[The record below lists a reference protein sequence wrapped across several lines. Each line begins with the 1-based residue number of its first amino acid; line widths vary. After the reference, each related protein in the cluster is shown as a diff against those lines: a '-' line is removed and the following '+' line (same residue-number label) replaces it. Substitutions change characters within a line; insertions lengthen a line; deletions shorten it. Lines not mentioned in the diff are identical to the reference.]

1 MPECPICGGPMD
13 MKPAKKGPTAG
24 SRFWG
29 CRSFPNCRGSSD
41 FERHVGN
48 PQTHSADGDT
58 AVEDEAIASVKA
70 GPAQSDRSSGGRPR
84 ETSGGNETYA
94 SSNQFAPNRRVLW
107 SDYTISQRAKS
118 GWRAYYASAGAS
130 LRSIPDERW
139 SSLANCWVARQERR
153 GAAPASASA
162 GRDRVVATLR
172 KLLARGSAPPLH
184 PDAER
189 FLLQRRGLGDRLV
202 ETGVR
207 DDVAPRLEPAMP
219 LPPDAF
225 AVPSGGEAAFETGL
239 TDANSKPEADFLS
252 VVQERVPHALR
263 WLTPQ
268 PALDALLETA
278 GQDSQRRNDFMCSA
292 PGTAPF
298 VIEIDG
304 SQHCEQ
310 QAGDDLRDKELRGIG
325 IETFRIPAH
334 ELHAQPDRLDGL
346 DRALGELR
354 RLPRPAQN
362 PDSLAWAAIQVHR
375 LVLALCEAMDAGW
388 LSGNTWHIDVRD
400 PTSAAVEAVHPYLGL
415 LDALHLMWSNDGSAP
430 SRVVFSCADHARQ
443 YVRIAPGEFEER
455 PLDGTPPDNADVQVL
470 LDCDRTPCEPLPA
483 DPAGR
488 MVIVRSCG
496 VPVLLAD
503 AVPDMPE
510 RITAFETCDS
520 ADVQRAAIETVL
532 KAVFAKAA
540 LREGQQEAITEIL
553 EGRDCAVLL
562 PTGGG
567 KSMIY
572 QLAGLCVPGV
582 TLVVDPIIALIED
595 QIDGLLRHGID
606 RSVGITADA
615 KSLQDQIGDAYFAFL
630 SPERLQRQGFRDE
643 VTKASKLWPVNIA
656 VVDEAH
662 CVSEWG
668 HDFRTAYLNFGSTLR
683 NVCRG
688 DTGPPPL
695 LALTGTASRPVL
707 KDVLHQL
714 GISQARE
721 NSVIRPATFNR
732 PELNY
737 RVVRT
742 QPANRAAELQGE
754 LRALPSRFRATST
767 TFFQPEVGYSGI
779 VFVRTVTG
787 QRGVTSTWKL
797 VRQLDR
803 SATRYSG
810 GLPAGVDGKEWPTLK
825 RQWAADFK
833 QDRSTTMVST
843 SAFGMGIDKPD
854 IRWVI
859 HYGLPSSI
867 EAFYQEV
874 GRAGRDGHPAW
885 CVWIL
890 TDDDRDL
897 NEQLLRT
904 GRKSMKRD
912 DVSTALWF
920 LHQSFPPRK
929 DERTALLTVYDML
942 LSNQNQIPL
951 ALDGS
956 DSSVG
961 KRALHR
967 LAVLTHVADYTVAG
981 FGKNEVAEVQS
992 RTCSPDNVVEGLLS
1006 FVERSAP
1013 GRLESIRSEADRRY
1027 STVRDAVGQCGK
1039 LLIDVIYDTVVQA
1052 RLRSLREMWLV
1063 AGEAESDGEV
1073 LRDRVLAFLNDGDI
1087 SRRMEELAD
1096 QPAFSFDNWMANWV
1110 AHGGESA
1117 TRSLSDGSPDEVAG
1131 IFVSESDTQEWRSA
1145 AARLLG
1151 SYPEHP
1157 GLLAS
1162 RALAEAMLR
1171 DGDLR
1176 QFEQNMS
1183 DALTSALEMYG
1194 TTRNEIEQLL
1204 VELIGALNGRDSGER
1219 ALASSALV
1227 RAERNLW
1234 HLTAGLLGAAVNAEA
1249 AGGEATA
1256 WLDEHWHR
1264 HEQLAV
1270 HQLAR
1275 SVEFANDVASTALAL
1290 YGG

>member
-1 MPECPICGGPMD
+1 MPECPGG
-13 MKPAKKGPTAG
+13 
-24 SRFWG
+24 
-29 CRSFPNCRGSSD
+29 
-41 FERHVGN
+41 
-48 PQTHSADGDT
+48 
-58 AVEDEAIASVKA
+58 DET
-70 GPAQSDRSSGGRPR
+70 Q
-84 ETSGGNETYA
+84 A
-94 SSNQFAPNRRVLW
+94 SSVRFKPNRRVSW
-107 SDYTISQRAKS
+107 FDYTIVQRAKS

-139 SSLANCWVARQERR
+139 GSLANCWVARPKGP
-153 GAAPASASA
+153 GAAPTAAPP
-162 GRDRVVATLR
+162 GRRRVAATLR

-189 FLLQRRGLGDRLV
+189 LLLQRHDLGERLV

-207 DDVAPRLEPAMP
+207 GDAAPRLDQPESLAS
-219 LPPDAF
+219 DAF
-225 AVPSGGEAAFETGL
+225 AVPSGGQPAFETGL
-239 TDANSKPEADFLS
+239 TDDNSQPEADFVKL
-252 VVQERVPHALR
+252 VQERVPHALR

-268 PALDALLETA
+268 PALDALLASGNGDAAKPVALPTV
-278 GQDSQRRNDFMCSA
+278 QRRSDFLCSA
-292 PGTAPF
+292 PGAVPF
-298 VIEIDG
+298 VIEVDG
-304 SQHCEQ
+304 SQHLDGK
-310 QAGDDLRDKELRGIG
+310 AADDLRDAALSRIG
-325 IETFRIPAH
+325 IETLRIPTGEMCA
-334 ELHAQPDRLDGL
+334 EPDQHDGL
-346 DRALGELR
+346 DQVLHALEK
-354 RLPRPAQN
+354 LPTPSQHLD
-362 PDSLAWAAIQVHR
+362 PLVWPAIQVHR
-375 LVLALCEAMDAGW
+375 LVLGLCEAMDADW
-388 LSGNTWHIDVRD
+388 LDGDTWHIELHD
-400 PTSAAVEAVHPYLGL
+400 PISDAVELVGPYLGL
-415 LDALHLMWSNDGSAP
+415 LDALDIMWNGGAIALRSVA
-430 SRVVFSCADHARQ
+430 FSCGSQSRQ
-443 YVRIAPGEFEER
+443 FVRVAPGKFEELPVDGR
-455 PLDGTPPDNADVQVL
+455 PPEIADVQIRL
-470 LDCDRTPCEPLPA
+470 ECDRTPCEPLPA
-483 DPAGR
+483 DPAER
-488 MVIVRSCG
+488 TVIVRSCG

-503 AVPDMPE
+503 ENHGVPE
-510 RITAFETCDS
+510 RTPAFAACDS
-520 ADVQRAAIETVL
+520 VDDQRAAIEAVL
-532 KAVFAKAA
+532 KAVFAKDG
-540 LREGQQEAITEIL
+540 LREGQQDAITEIL

-572 QLAGLCVPGV
+572 QLAGLCMPGA
-582 TLVVDPIIALIED
+582 TFVVDPINALIED

-606 RSVGITADA
+606 RSVGITAGA
-615 KSLQDQIGDAYFAFL
+615 KSLQDQLGDAYFVFL
-630 SPERLQRQGFRDE
+630 SPERLQRQDFRDE
-643 VTKASKLWPVNIA
+643 VTKTSKLWPVNIA

-668 HDFRTAYLNFGSTLR
+668 HDFRTAYLNFGATLR

-742 QPANRAAELQGE
+742 QPTNCAAELQGE
-754 LRALPSRFRATST
+754 LLALPNKFGAPGA
-767 TFFQPEVGYSGI
+767 TFFLPEVGYSGI
-779 VFVRTVTG
+779 VFVRTVKG
-787 QRGVTSTWKL
+787 HKGVTPTWKL
-797 VRQLDR
+797 VQQLDP
-803 SATRYSG
+803 SATMFAG
-810 GLPAGVDGKEWPTLK
+810 KLPAGVADGAWPALK
-825 RQWAADFK
+825 HQAAADFK
-833 QDRSTTMVST
+833 QNRSATMVAT
-843 SAFGMGIDKPD
+843 NAFGMGIDKPD

-859 HYGLPSSI
+859 HYGLPNSV

-904 GRKSMKRD
+904 GRKSARWD

-929 DERTALLTVYDML
+929 DERAALLTVYDG
-942 LSNQNQIPL
+942 LSNKVQIQL
-951 ALDGS
+951 ALGGS

-967 LAVLTHVADYTVAG
+967 LAVLSYVTDYTVKG
-981 FGKNEVAEVQS
+981 FGKDEVAHVRHQQ
-992 RTCSPDNVVEGLLS
+992 CSPDDIVEGLLS

-1013 GRLESIRSEADRRY
+1013 GRLQSIRSEADQHY
-1027 STVRDAVGQCGK
+1027 PTVRDAVEHCGK

-1073 LRDRVLAFLNDGDI
+1073 LRDRVLAFLNEGDI
-1087 SRRMEELAD
+1087 SRRIEELAE
-1096 QPAFSFDNWMANWV
+1096 QPAFSFDDWLTNWV
-1110 AHGGESA
+1110 AHGEDS
-1117 TRSLSDGSPDEVAG
+1117 TEVAG

-1162 RALAEAMLR
+1162 RGLAEAMLR

-1183 DALTSALEMYG
+1183 DALTSTLETHG
-1194 TTRNEIEQLL
+1194 TTRSEVEQLL
-1204 VELIGALNGRDSGER
+1204 MELICALAGREDGSGEGR
-1219 ALASSALV
+1219 SGGPALE
-1227 RAERNLW
+1227 RAERDPY
-1234 HLTAGLLGAAVNAEA
+1234 HLAAGLLGAAASAETA
-1249 AGGEATA
+1249 DGEVAD
-1256 WLDEHWHR
+1256 WLDGHWHR

-1270 HQLAR
+1270 HQLAQ
-1275 SVEFANDVASTALAL
+1275 SVEFASDVASVALERH
-1290 YGG
+1290 GGIDV

>member
-1 MPECPICGGPMD
+1 M
-13 MKPAKKGPTAG
+13 
-24 SRFWG
+24 
-29 CRSFPNCRGSSD
+29 
-41 FERHVGN
+41 
-48 PQTHSADGDT
+48 
-58 AVEDEAIASVKA
+58 
-70 GPAQSDRSSGGRPR
+70 
-84 ETSGGNETYA
+84 
-94 SSNQFAPNRRVLW
+94 
-107 SDYTISQRAKS
+107 
-118 GWRAYYASAGAS
+118 
-130 LRSIPDERW
+130 
-139 SSLANCWVARQERR
+139 
-153 GAAPASASA
+153 
-162 GRDRVVATLR
+162 
-172 KLLARGSAPPLH
+172 
-184 PDAER
+184 
-189 FLLQRRGLGDRLV
+189 
-202 ETGVR
+202 
-207 DDVAPRLEPAMP
+207 
-219 LPPDAF
+219 
-225 AVPSGGEAAFETGL
+225 
-239 TDANSKPEADFLS
+239 TDANSLPEAAF
-252 VVQERVPHALR
+252 VRIVQERVPHALR

-268 PALDALLETA
+268 PALDALLASCNGGEA
-278 GQDSQRRNDFMCSA
+278 KPAALQDDQRRCDFLCAA

-298 VIEIDG
+298 VIEVDG
-304 SQHCEQ
+304 SQHLDEE
-310 QAGDDLRDKELRGIG
+310 AVDDLRDKELCGIG
-325 IETFRIPAH
+325 VKTFRIPAH
-334 ELHAQPDRLDGL
+334 ELQAQPDRHDGL
-346 DRALGELR
+346 GRALDKLQ
-354 RLPRPAQN
+354 RLPRPAQD
-362 PDSLAWAAIQVHR
+362 PDPLVWSAIQVHR
-375 LVLALCEAMDAGW
+375 LVLGLCEAMDADW
-388 LSGNTWHIDVRD
+388 LDGDTWHIELHD
-400 PTSAAVEAVHPYLGL
+400 PTSAAVELVGPYLGM
-415 LDALHLMWSNDGSAP
+415 LDALDIMWNGGAIALRSVA
-430 SRVVFSCADHARQ
+430 FSCGSQSRQ
-443 YVRIAPGEFEER
+443 FVRVAPGKFEER
-455 PLDGTPPDNADVQVL
+455 PLGGQSPGVADVRIRL
-470 LDCDRTPCEPLPA
+470 ECDRSPCDPLPDEPDERA
-483 DPAGR
+483 
-488 MVIVRSCG
+488 VIVRSCG
-496 VPVLLAD
+496 IPVLLAD
-503 AVPDMPE
+503 ENQGLPE
-510 RITAFETCDS
+510 RIAAFEGCESVD
-520 ADVQRAAIETVL
+520 DRRVAIETVL
-532 KAVFAKAA
+532 RAVFAKDG

-572 QLAGLCVPGV
+572 QLAGLCMPGV
-582 TLVVDPIIALIED
+582 TVVVDPIVALIED

-606 RSVGITADA
+606 RSAGITAAA

-630 SPERLQRQGFRDE
+630 SPERLQRQDFRDE

-668 HDFRTAYLNFGSTLR
+668 HDFRTAYLNFGATLR
-683 NVCRG
+683 NVCRD

-714 GISQARE
+714 EISQARE

-742 QPANRAAELQGE
+742 QPANCEAELEGE

-767 TFFQPEVGYSGI
+767 TFFLPEVGYSGI

-787 QRGVTSTWKL
+787 HRGVTPTWKL

-803 SATRYSG
+803 FATRYSG
-810 GLPAGVDGKEWPTLK
+810 SSPAGVDGKEWPTLK

-833 QDRSTTMVST
+833 QDRSTTMVAT
-843 SAFGMGIDKPD
+843 NAFGMGIDKPD

-859 HYGLPSSI
+859 HYGLPSSV

-904 GRKSMKRD
+904 GRRSGKRD
-912 DVSTALWF
+912 DVGTALWF

-929 DERTALLTVYDML
+929 DEHAALLTVHDML
-942 LSNQNQIPL
+942 SSKTQVQL
-951 ALDGS
+951 ALNGS

-967 LAVLTHVADYTVAG
+967 LAVLSHVTDYTVKG
-981 FGKNEVAEVQS
+981 FGKHEVARVQS
-992 RTCSPDNVVEGLLS
+992 RLRSPDDIVEGLLS

-1013 GRLESIRSEADRRY
+1013 GRLQSIRSEADQHY
-1027 STVRDAVGQCGK
+1027 PTVRDAVEQCGR

-1073 LRDRVLAFLNDGDI
+1073 LRDRVLAFLNEGDI
-1087 SRRMEELAD
+1087 SRRIEELAD
-1096 QPAFSFDNWMANWV
+1096 QPAFSFSDWLTNWV
-1110 AHGGESA
+1110 AHGGDSTA
-1117 TRSLSDGSPDEVAG
+1117 RSLSDESPEEVAG

-1162 RALAEAMLR
+1162 RGLAEAMLR

-1183 DALTSALEMYG
+1183 DALTSALELYG
-1194 TTRNEIEQLL
+1194 TDRSEVERLL
-1204 VELIGALNGRDSGER
+1204 AEVIH
-1219 ALASSALV
+1219 ALV
-1227 RAERNLW
+1227 GRNGGAGRSSLAGPTLERIERDPY
-1234 HLTAGLLGAAVNAEA
+1234 HLVAGLLGAAASVQA
-1249 AGGEATA
+1249 ADGEVAD
-1256 WLDEHWHR
+1256 WLDGHWHR

-1270 HQLAR
+1270 HQLAQA
-1275 SVEFANDVASTALAL
+1275 VESANDVASAALAR
-1290 YGG
+1290 YGGTSD